1 MVSSL
6 NTFFGNLLVKRLRN
20 EHLHP
25 ENPNRILGTTC
36 LAEPDMNVPEGIR
49 KVIDVHINYN
59 IDGEGEI
66 FRGYYSKFRCDYL

>member
-36 LAEPDMNVPEGIR
+36 SAEPDMNVPEGVR
-49 KVIDVHINYN
+49 KVIDVRILYN
-59 IDGEGEI
+59 IDGKGQV
-66 FRGYYSKFRCDYL
+66 FLGYYFEFRCYYL